1 VPSSKHIS
9 SRFKEISMQPLVKI
23 FHTALLALLM
33 IASQTVSVRAEELT
47 YNPQAEEYVRAEL
60 LQSGVVDLAQ
70 AFEEESQRTIR
81 GEFVAAL
88 FRDPDFSEQP
98 YIKINNAVIE
108 GDIKADGL
116 DIPFAVECT
125 NCVFT
130 GRIELSNAVIR
141 SFRMYNSRVAGA
153 VRLGRAVISEDL
165 ALYDS
170 VYDGA
175 VILFGT
181 NIGGSFYAA
190 NSQFNGTQAEPD
202 TKYAFELWKTQVA
215 QTTEFRNAT
224 IKGDAMFEGAVFGGN
239 LILDGVIFERT
250 SNFKDVRVVNFLSA
264 IGATFQDSSSF
275 ESGIVER
282 DANFSNTVFS
292 GNVKFDYLTTA
303 RFLDFDNAV
312 FNKGLSFQYAEA
324 GWLDFNRATFN
335 EGVDFTGVHVD
346 NNMDF
351 TGAAYTYSDDP
362 FSVRLATVDGAALF
376 NQFSAPAGLSLAN
389 DQFGDLEIS
398 GADSTFALLELTA
411 SKINSSL
418 FIDTINADEFLAAE
432 FSAEDST
439 IFQSFTVNKTLDMS
453 NASIGFFTMKQF
465 SGPAD
470 PDSFNLRGMQYADIG
485 LVDSELTD
493 TTWTVLLDMLENS
506 AYSPQSYRTLSQFLL
521 DKGYPEWAAEVEIA
535 RKNRE
540 RDKILTPLSAP
551 WFWSWF
557 LYLFSGYGQKPV
569 LAFVWSAL
577 VIVIGS
583 LVYRKEDGMD
593 VVDDE
598 VVIPAYNPL
607 LYSFDL
613 FLPYIELGIADKWDP
628 KPGRKAAWLY
638 KSIHQLLGWV
648 LMPIALLTFGG
659 IIG

>member
-1 VPSSKHIS
+1 
-9 SRFKEISMQPLVKI
+9 MQPPAKTLYTV
-23 FHTALLALLM
+23 LLALLFVVSHT
-33 IASQTVSVRAEELT
+33 IYASAEDLT

-70 AFEEESQRTIR
+70 AFGEESQRTIR
-81 GEFVAAL
+81 GEFVVEL
-88 FRDPDFSEQP
+88 FRDPNFAGQP
-98 YIKINNAVIE
+98 FIKIFNAVIQ

-116 DIPFAVECT
+116 KIPFAVECT

-130 GRIELSNAVIR
+130 GRIELSNADIR

-170 VYDGA
+170 VYDSA

-181 NIGGSFYAA
+181 NVGGSFYAA
-190 NSQFNGTQAEPD
+190 NSQFNGTKAEPD
-202 TKYAFELWKTQVA
+202 TGYAFELWKTRVA

-239 LILDGVIFERT
+239 LILDGAVFERT
-250 SNFKDVRVVNFLSA
+250 SNFKDVKVGNFLSA
-264 IGATFQDSSSF
+264 IGTTFQDSSIF
-275 ESGIVER
+275 ESGVVER
-282 DANFSNTVFS
+282 DASFSKAVFS
-292 GNVKFDYLTTA
+292 GNVTFDYFATT
-303 RFLDFDNAV
+303 RFLDFDNAI
-312 FNKGLSFQYAEA
+312 FNQRVSFQYVEM
-324 GWLDFNRATFN
+324 GWLDFTRATFN
-335 EGVDFTGVHVD
+335 QGVDFTGVYVD

-351 TGAAYTYSDDP
+351 TGSSYTYSDEP
-362 FSVRLATVDGAALF
+362 FSVQLAGVEGAALF
-376 NQFSAPAGLSLAN
+376 NEFSAPAGLSLAN
-389 DQFGDLEIS
+389 NYFGDLEIS
-398 GADSTFALLELTA
+398 GGDNSFALLELTS
-411 SKINSSL
+411 SKIGSSL
-418 FIDTINADEFLAAE
+418 SIGNVTADEFLAAE
-432 FSAEDST
+432 FSVEDST
-439 IFQSFTVNKTLDMS
+439 VFQDFTVNKTLDMS
-453 NASIGFFTMKQF
+453 NASIGFFTKDQF
-465 SGPAD
+465 SGPPD

-493 TTWTVLLDMLENS
+493 ETWTALLDMLEQS

-521 DKGYPEWAAEVEIA
+521 DKGYPDWAAEVEIA
-535 RKNRE
+535 RKIRE

-557 LYLFSGYGQKPV
+557 MYLFSGYGQKPV

-577 VIVIGS
+577 VIAIGS
-583 LVYRKEDGMD
+583 FVYRKEDGMEI
-593 VVDDE
+593 VDDE
-598 VVIPAYNPL
+598 VVIPAYNPI

-628 KPGRKAAWLY
+628 KPERKAAWLY
-638 KSIHQLLGWV
+638 KSTHQLLGWV